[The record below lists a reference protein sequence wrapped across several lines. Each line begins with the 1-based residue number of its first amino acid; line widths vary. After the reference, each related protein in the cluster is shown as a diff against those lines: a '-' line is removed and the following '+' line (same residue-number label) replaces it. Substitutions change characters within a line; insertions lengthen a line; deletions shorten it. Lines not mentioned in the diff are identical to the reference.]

1 MDHQSVI
8 YNMYINQLNLYDCDY
23 QKINMIEKFGSTIIV
38 DQHVIVDTINSIK
51 TDSYK
56 IDALKL
62 LLPMFMNPK
71 LDILLCVIDT
81 INSDSYKIDA
91 IKTLLQY
98 CLEKPVDINI
108 IEKYI
113 CCLRGDSYRLDAIER
128 LHTRLSTMDY
138 STVQKIIVLVMS
150 DSYKLDALKKFSHN
164 LEKQDTIKTINFIK
178 SDSYKLDYIL
188 FIVDTKYLSV
198 EESISLIDFLESNSY
213 KSTYAEK
220 IINTNSTIT
229 FNQIVQLTKDL
240 PDTYRLGI
248 ADSFVKQ
255 LETFD
260 ADNTDNFCKNLG
272 KLTNCALYNQT
283 VEKLKI
289 DKTISDKYKPRE
301 LTNSTS
307 ISIFNLPVNSHNPLS
322 INLIGNIS
330 PNVGTIIYKSIEE
343 NNGITTVTIK
353 YSNGSSNIYMIDNN
367 SEKKIEFRFN

>member
-1 MDHQSVI
+1 MDHQSVV
-8 YNMYINQLNLYDCDY
+8 YNVYINQLNLYDCDY
-23 QKINMIEKFGSTIIV
+23 QKINMIEKFGPTIIV
-38 DQHVIVDTINSIK
+38 DQHVIVDTMSSIK

-56 IDALKL
+56 IDALKI
-62 LLPMFMNPK
+62 LLPMFMNPS
-71 LDILLCVIDT
+71 LDVLLCVIDA
-81 INSDSYKIDA
+81 ISSDSYKIDA

-113 CCLRGDSYRLDAIER
+113 CCLGGDSYRLDAIIK

-138 STVQKIIVLVMS
+138 STVEQIIVLVRS
-150 DSYKLDALKKFSHN
+150 DSYRLDVLKKISHKF
-164 LEKQDTIKTINFIK
+164 EKQDAIKTINLIR

-188 FIVDTKYLSV
+188 FVVDTKFLSLD
-198 EESISLIDFLESNSY
+198 ESISLIDLLESNSY

-248 ADSFVKQ
+248 ADSFIKQ

-260 ADNTDNFCKNLG
+260 TDNTDIFCQNLG
-272 KLTNCALYNQT
+272 KLTNYASYNQT
-283 VEKLKI
+283 VERLKI
-289 DKTISDKYKPRE
+289 DKTISDKYKPCE
-301 LTNSTS
+301 LTNTMST
-307 ISIFNLPVNSHNPLS
+307 SIFNLPVNSHNPLS
-322 INLIGNIS
+322 INFIGNIS
-330 PNVGTIIYKSIEE
+330 PNAGTMVYKSIQE

-353 YSNGSSNIYMIDNN
+353 YSNGSSNVIMIDNN
-367 SEKKIEFRFN
+367 EKKN